1 MKRNLY
7 HHRQKALKRA
17 LCCLLF
23 ACATLTTYAQKQL
36 TILHTSDTHSC
47 ILPLNKN
54 LADTLF
60 AGRAGFI
67 RRINMLKEERKKDP
81 NLLLFDSGDFSQGS
95 PYYTLFKGDV
105 EIGLMNRMHYDAG
118 TIGNH
123 EFDYGLD
130 NMVRLFKKANFPIIC
145 SNYDF
150 RGTALEGLV
159 KPYIVLKRKGIK
171 IGVFALDPQ
180 LEGLVATKNYGTIKY
195 LNRNKVFLAHQR
207 VGKNYGTIK
216 YLNPVSVANDMVKL
230 LRGKEKCD
238 LVICISH
245 LGWEEKGMGDQ
256 MVIANS
262 RGIDIVLG
270 GHSHTFFKEL
280 HYVKDLDGH
289 EVPVDHEGKNAIYVG
304 KLKLDLTRSRK

>member
-123 EFDYGLD
+123 EFDFGID
-130 NMVRLFKKANFPIIC
+130 NMVRLFKRQTSP
-145 SNYDF
+145 S
-150 RGTALEGLV
+150 
-159 KPYIVLKRKGIK
+159 
-171 IGVFALDPQ
+171 FALTMTSEA
-180 LEGLVATKNYGTIKY
+180 L
-195 LNRNKVFLAHQR
+195 
-207 VGKNYGTIK
+207 
-216 YLNPVSVANDMVKL
+216 
-230 LRGKEKCD
+230 
-238 LVICISH
+238 H
-245 LGWEEKGMGDQ
+245 L
-256 MVIANS
+256 
-262 RGIDIVLG
+262 
-270 GHSHTFFKEL
+270 
-280 HYVKDLDGH
+280 KDL
-289 EVPVDHEGKNAIYVG
+289 
-304 KLKLDLTRSRK
+304 